1 MSALEQQNSITA
13 SQPSLALAIFKAVS
27 PEHQDLIREILREER
42 DVQHLKRRADIHTR
56 IYEHIRRLI
65 K

>member
-1 MSALEQQNSITA
+1 MTTKKEPPNVARSIFMRA
-13 SQPSLALAIFKAVS
+13 SPAI
-27 PEHQDLIREILREER
+27 QDLIRSILREER
-42 DVQHLKRRADIHTR
+42 DVQHLSRRSDIHAR

>member
-1 MSALEQQNSITA
+1 MKSSKEKELSKSNVSRSRGCFLEAKSGI
-13 SQPSLALAIFKAVS
+13 
-27 PEHQDLIREILREER
+27 QDLIREILREER
-42 DVQHLKRRADIHTR
+42 DVQHLSRRSDIHAR

>member
-1 MSALEQQNSITA
+1 MKAQEAKRPSSNARELFKSAD
-13 SQPSLALAIFKAVS
+13 
-27 PEHQDLIREILREER
+27 PEIQGVIREILREER
-42 DVQHLKRRADIHTR
+42 DVQHLQRRSDIHNR

>member
-1 MSALEQQNSITA
+1 MPEESKPPTSQTTA
-13 SQPSLALAIFKAVS
+13 KQIFSKAS
-27 PEHQDLIREILREER
+27 PEHQALIREILREER

-56 IYEHIRRLI
+56 LYEHVRRLI

>member
-1 MSALEQQNSITA
+1 MSQDPTRRTQAKD
-13 SQPSLALAIFKAVS
+13 IFSATK
-27 PEHQDLIREILREER
+27 PETQTLIREILREER
-42 DVQHLKRRADIHTR
+42 DVQHLSRRSDIHAR